1 MSATILRTLTV
12 KSKLKFGKY
21 KDYTVEH
28 LFGMRKNLDL
38 ISIYFNLSNIT
49 FVDDILDELGITSE
63 FRIEK
68 PCKDND
74 MYKVFILEKYGKK
87 QAPNKTLQKM
97 SATTKAY
104 RSDYLTRLNHGH
116 K

>member
-28 LFGMRKNLDL
+28 IFGMRKQKTL

-49 FVDDILDELGITSE
+49 FMDDILDELGITEE
-63 FRIEK
+63 FRIDK
-68 PCKDND
+68 PSKDNEL
-74 MYKVFILEKYGKK
+74 YKVFLLQIYGKK

-97 SATTKAY
+97 GATTKPY
-104 RSDYLTRLNHGH
+104 KRDYLTRLNHGH
-116 K
+116 